1 MSVYCTVE
9 CDCFEKQ
16 LLCQTNMAGSKFQYD
31 ESGGTFFY
39 FLLAFLVI
47 VVVPCTY
54 YFWPKD
60 PKKGIVIIELN
71 LFTNLP
77 KIQSVIS
84 C

>member
-1 MSVYCTVE
+1 
-9 CDCFEKQ
+9 
-16 LLCQTNMAGSKFQYD
+16 MAGSKFQYD

-60 PKKGIVIIELN
+60 PKKGIVIIQLN
-71 LFTNLP
+71 LFRNLP
-77 KIQSVIS
+77 KIHLFNLLFHADFICNVSS
-84 C
+84 YA